1 MTASSECLPTVFDWS
16 EAWVWTEV
24 DVVLDEVIGGGNV
37 TGCHEDGRVLM
48 GFWISVV
55 DPVGGTS

>member
-1 MTASSECLPTVFDWS
+1 VFDWS

>member
-1 MTASSECLPTVFDWS
+1 MTETSECLPTEFDWS
-16 EAWVWTEV
+16 EAWMWTEV
-24 DVVLDEVIGGGNV
+24 DVVLVEGTGGENV
-37 TGCHEDGRVLM
+37 TGCHEDGHVWM